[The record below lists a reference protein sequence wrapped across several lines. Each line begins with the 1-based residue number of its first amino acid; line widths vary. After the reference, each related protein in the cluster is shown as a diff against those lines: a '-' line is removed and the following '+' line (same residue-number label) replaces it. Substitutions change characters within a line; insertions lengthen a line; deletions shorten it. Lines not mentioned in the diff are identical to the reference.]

1 MKIGDKTHEKGDEIQ
16 RENGRVVLAHGEVTG
31 HAHAIKAPGAK
42 LYAPAGVDPNDTDA
56 VLMGTRI
63 LSTVRGV
70 DLTHEEHSTIPVP
83 KGEWGV
89 RVQRQYDEGMAR
101 RVED

>member
-1 MKIGDKTHEKGDEIQ
+1 MKIGNANYEKGQSIP

-31 HAHAIKAPGAK
+31 HTHAIKAPGAK
-42 LYAPAGVDPNDTDA
+42 LYAPAGVDPTDADA

-63 LSTVRGV
+63 LSTPRTV

-89 RVQRQYDEGMAR
+89 RIQRQYDEGVAR